1 MDLPGHVETLRAV
14 FTDPHSLDPTRTA
27 TKITREVATH
37 LAALARSLEE
47 EQVLSAA
54 TGYDVTPQQF
64 LGIEVKPGAKEIA
77 EMDSGS

>member
-1 MDLPGHVETLRAV
+1 M

-27 TKITREVATH
+27 TNHQDDPEVATH

-64 LGIEVKPGAKEIA
+64 LGIDVKPGAKEIA
-77 EMDSGS
+77 EMPSGS